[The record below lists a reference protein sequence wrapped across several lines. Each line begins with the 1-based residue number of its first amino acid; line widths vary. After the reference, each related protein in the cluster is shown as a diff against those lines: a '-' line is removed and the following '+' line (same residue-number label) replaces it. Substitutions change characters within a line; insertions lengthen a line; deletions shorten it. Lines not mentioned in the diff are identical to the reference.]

1 MSSLL
6 AELFLIGDVGADALG
21 IGQWQGTGGGGEGP
35 VDSDGLDLPETTTLE
50 NIKEIL
56 RAFKAWDTAGAVA
69 LADLFIFVRA
79 NDSSSGA

>member
-1 MSSLL
+1 
-6 AELFLIGDVGADALG
+6 
-21 IGQWQGTGGGGEGP
+21 
-35 VDSDGLDLPETTTLE
+35 LPETTTLE

-56 RAFKAWDTAGAVA
+56 TAFKAWDTAGAVA